1 MNKWTSHAQAT
12 AMSLV
17 LTVLL
22 IAAQGMEAR
31 AQALTVERFG
41 ENGVRTDVT
50 QFRGL
55 IEDETPRF
63 TIGDGEFK
71 DRGYGSSEMLL
82 LQDGESIRAVSA
94 SSQVLENVVLMVVWI
109 PTEDCV
115 RDFINHYP
123 NNLGQTLPNLK
134 YVYVQGELAAND
146 AQAIQAKRGTSGNL
160 LILCDQIVS
169 NTLEAAATE
178 Q

>member
-115 RDFINHYP
+115 QDLIGHYP
-123 NNLGQTLPNLK
+123 NNFAQLLPNLK
-134 YVYVQGELAAND
+134 YVYIQGGLTEKD
-146 AQAIQAKRGTSGNL
+146 AKALQAKRGASANL
-160 LILCDQIVS
+160 LILCDQIAS
-169 NTLEAAATE
+169 NAVEATATE